1 MQTVQVDA
9 INRIHIAGAGIMG
22 ASMAQIFA
30 RHGYKV
36 AVYDA
41 FEKGLEA
48 GKKLMAIN
56 QETSVANGDITK
68 AESEAICKKIEFTM
82 DKSVFADAQ
91 FVIEAIVERM
101 DIKHAFWAETSATAP
116 KDAILTTNTSG
127 LSITEM
133 AKTVE
138 LPERFAGMHWINPPH
153 IIPLV
158 EVISGAKTDPAVSEK
173 VVELAKRVGKKPI
186 TVKKDVSGFVLN
198 RIQFCLL
205 REAMHIVE
213 NGIADKEDVD
223 NVLKY
228 ALGMRYACLG
238 PFQVAD
244 IGGLDTFY
252 NISSYLF
259 ADLCNAKEPQ
269 ALLSDLHKEGSF
281 GVKSGKGFYD
291 YPGDRAQQVIK
302 KRDADFL
309 KLSNILFKEES
320 NKK

>member
-1 MQTVQVDA
+1 MQTIQIDA
-9 INRIHIAGAGIMG
+9 VNRIHIAGAGIMG

-30 RHGYKV
+30 RHGYNV
-36 AVYDA
+36 TVYDA

-56 QETSVANGDITK
+56 QEASVASGDITK
-68 AESEAICKKIEFTM
+68 AESDAICKNIVFTM

-91 FVIEAIVERM
+91 FVIEAIAENMEV
-101 DIKHAFWAETSATAP
+101 KHKFWAEASAVAP

-133 AKTVE
+133 AKAVE

-158 EVISGAKTDPAVSEK
+158 EVISGAKTDEAVSDK
-173 VVELAKRVGKKPI
+173 IMELARRVGKQPVK
-186 TVKKDVSGFVLN
+186 VKKDASGFILN
-198 RIQFCLL
+198 RLQFCIL

-213 NGIADKEDVD
+213 SGIADKEDVD
-223 NVLKY
+223 NVFKY

-238 PFQVAD
+238 PLQVAD
-244 IGGLDTFY
+244 IGGLDTFHS
-252 NISSYLF
+252 IASYLF
-259 ADLCNAKEPQ
+259 ADLSDVKEPQ
-269 ALLSDLHKEGSF
+269 AMMAEPYKQGSF

-309 KLSNILFKEES
+309 KLSNLLYKEIHKPE
-320 NKK
+320 